1 MEKFGKKLRILRTQ
15 RGLTTR
21 ELGELLD
28 VSYSYV
34 ASMERG
40 KKIPNIA
47 MAIKIA
53 DIFGVTVDTLVRD
66 ELTLE

>member
-1 MEKFGKKLRILRTQ
+1 MEKFGEKLRVLRTQ

-21 ELGELLD
+21 ELGVLLD
-28 VSYSYV
+28 VSYSYI

-40 KKIPNIA
+40 KKLPNIA

-53 DIFGVTVDTLVRD
+53 DIFGVTVDVLVRD
-66 ELTLE
+66 EIRLG